1 MYKRQGYESVS
12 TVVGSS
18 TTVDAQ
24 LSPDNALDEVV
35 VTALGISRQKK
46 SLGYGITE
54 LSSDQINTVKDHN
67 IANSLA
73 GKVPGLNLT
82 QSGMIG
88 AGSRIVIRGN
98 NSLSGNTQALIVVD
112 GVPINA
118 DGINAGGS
126 VYNNDVTGGGISD
139 INPNDV
145 ESISVLKGPNAAA
158 LYGSRAGNG
167 VILITT
173 KKGSTVKGLGITINS
188 NTTVDTPMD
197 LPKFQNV
204 YGQGTA
210 GNAAT
215 VIGDLVRS
223 SWGPKMDGS
232 SQLYFNGES
241 RAYAAQPNNV
251 KDFYETGVKTINSI
265 AIESSSEKTD
275 YRFSYTNNNTS
286 SFFLTLL

>member
-1 MYKRQGYESVS
+1 MKTKFLRVLTSFMFVFAFGFSVQAQTISGTVTDENGVPLPGATVTIEGTSDGVSTDFDGNYSINASSGDTLVFSFVGYESVS

-82 QSGMIG
+82 QSGMLG

-118 DGINAGGS
+118 DGINSGGS
-126 VYNNDVTGGGISD
+126 VYNNNITGGGISD

-173 KKGSTVKGLGITINS
+173 KKGSSEKGLGITINS
-188 NTTVDTPMD
+188 NTTIDTPME

-204 YGQGTA
+204 
-210 GNAAT
+210 
-215 VIGDLVRS
+215 
-223 SWGPKMDGS
+223 
-232 SQLYFNGES
+232 
-241 RAYAAQPNNV
+241 
-251 KDFYETGVKTINSI
+251 
-265 AIESSSEKTD
+265 
-275 YRFSYTNNNTS
+275 
-286 SFFLTLL
+286 

>member
-1 MYKRQGYESVS
+1 MKTKFLRVLTSFLFVFAVGFSMQAQTISGTVTDENGVPLPGATVTIEGSSDGVSTDFDGNYSINASSGDTLVFSFVGYESVS

-82 QSGMIG
+82 QSGMLG

-126 VYNNDVTGGGISD
+126 VYNNDCLLYTSD
-139 INPNDV
+139 
-145 ESISVLKGPNAAA
+145 AA
-158 LYGSRAGNG
+158 
-167 VILITT
+167 
-173 KKGSTVKGLGITINS
+173 
-188 NTTVDTPMD
+188 D
-197 LPKFQNV
+197 
-204 YGQGTA
+204 
-210 GNAAT
+210 
-215 VIGDLVRS
+215 
-223 SWGPKMDGS
+223 
-232 SQLYFNGES
+232 E
-241 RAYAAQPNNV
+241 
-251 KDFYETGVKTINSI
+251 
-265 AIESSSEKTD
+265 
-275 YRFSYTNNNTS
+275 
-286 SFFLTLL
+286 